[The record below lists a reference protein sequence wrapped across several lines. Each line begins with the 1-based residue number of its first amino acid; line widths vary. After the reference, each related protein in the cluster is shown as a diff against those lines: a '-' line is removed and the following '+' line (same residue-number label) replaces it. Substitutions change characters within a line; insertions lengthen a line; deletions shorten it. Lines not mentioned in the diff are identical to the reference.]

1 MITEN
6 SGIQGST
13 GIIISMRAIRGYSR
27 IRFTLL
33 YLRYII
39 ICLKNSEIFER
50 IFRVF
55 ILFRMELEYDNDNKI
70 IVVVK

>member
-33 YLRYII
+33 NLRYII